1 MNLSEFLNLS
11 PDHTIS
17 FEDGKELHEEIALKG
32 SAGLSSEHSL
42 RLHEYLEVCLLH
54 QTISPALRCKLQAIC
69 NDLRGSDGENYAS

>member
-11 PDHTIS
+11 PGHTIS

-32 SAGLSSEHSL
+32 LSGMSREHSL

-54 QTISPALRCKLQAIC
+54 QTISPDLRYRLQGIC
-69 NDLRGSDGENYAS
+69 NELRGRDS